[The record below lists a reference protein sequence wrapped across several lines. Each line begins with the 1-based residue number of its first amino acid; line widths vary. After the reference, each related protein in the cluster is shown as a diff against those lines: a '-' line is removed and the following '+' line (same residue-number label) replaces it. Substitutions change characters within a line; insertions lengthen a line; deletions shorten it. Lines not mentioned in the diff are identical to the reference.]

1 VATSGQPHHGPP
13 IYPPPP
19 APGRKRSVGRIV
31 AIVAGGIIAAVGLF
45 AVLGGLGLLWLDG
58 KKDADGFFT
67 TSAER
72 FSTPRNAITSDD
84 LEIAQDSDA
93 SALNTIFGT
102 LRFRVRGSEG
112 RPVFIGIARTAEV
125 NAYLAG
131 VGHERILNVEVD
143 PFTAD
148 YVTEE
153 GDVQPEKPGAQDF
166 WDVSAEGPGERTL
179 TWKPKAGNWSIVVM
193 NADGAALVDTRVSAG
208 ASVPLITTLAWVA
221 LLGGAVVI
229 LAGLVLLLGG
239 ILWRRRP
246 ATP

>member
-1 VATSGQPHHGPP
+1 VATSGQPHYGPP

-19 APGRKRSVGRIV
+19 APARKRSVGRIV
-31 AIVAGGIIAAVGLF
+31 AIVAGAIIAAVGLC

-58 KKDADGFFT
+58 KKDDSGYFT
-67 TSAER
+67 TSAEQ

-84 LEIAQDSDA
+84 LEVAQDSDA
-93 SALNTIFGT
+93 SALNAIFGK
-102 LRFRVRGSEG
+102 LRFRVRGNEG
-112 RPVFIGIARTAEV
+112 QPVFIGIAPTANV

-131 VGHERILNVEVD
+131 VGHERVLNVEVD

-148 YVTEE
+148 YITEE
-153 GDVQPEKPGAQDF
+153 GDLQPAPPGEQSF

-179 TWKPKAGNWSIVVM
+179 NWKTKAGNWSIVVM
-193 NADGAALVDTRVSAG
+193 NADGSALVDTRISAG
-208 ASVPLITTLAWVA
+208 ASVPIISTLAWVA
-221 LLGGAVVI
+221 LLGGAVII